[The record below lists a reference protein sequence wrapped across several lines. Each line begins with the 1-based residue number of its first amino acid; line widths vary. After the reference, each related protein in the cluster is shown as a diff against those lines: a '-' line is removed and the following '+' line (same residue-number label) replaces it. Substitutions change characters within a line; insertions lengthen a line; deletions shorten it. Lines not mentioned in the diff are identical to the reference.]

1 LKSPVFILGSHKS
14 GTSLVRGL
22 LDGVPGLFSIPIETH
37 IFEHLGFWVDYELR
51 RSVPCEL
58 TFDQVLVSIL
68 SRIGK
73 SNQKNSG
80 FSQFGGDSLNS
91 NQWDLSRL
99 TAFLEKNGKRPFEEK
114 NLKEFISAYFQGLY
128 FSLFSELPP
137 SSIRFV
143 EKSVEN
149 AEFAAVLKNNF
160 PGAKFIHIIRNPY
173 ATVVSLRKYN
183 TMRGNYP
190 YLGWIINA
198 LENNY
203 HYSIINPLHVT
214 DYLVVRY
221 EDLITDTETKMR
233 EISCFLEIPFNEIM
247 LRPTALGK
255 LWPGNSVNGIA
266 FSGVSADPIGKWKN
280 QINPLEIAVVNSN
293 LRHIL
298 DIYGYEK
305 ITSRRSAL
313 LPSKKEGIKNFF
325 ANRFYWQ
332 ISQKRRK
339 TEKH

>member
-1 LKSPVFILGSHKS
+1 VKSPIFILGSHKS
-14 GTSLVRGL
+14 GTTLVRGL

-51 RSVPCEL
+51 RSVPRDL
-58 TFDQVLVSIL
+58 TFDQVLESIKL
-68 SRIGK
+68 RIGK

-80 FSQFGGDSLNS
+80 FSQFGGDTLDSD
-91 NQWDLSRL
+91 QWDLSRL
-99 TAFLEKNGKRPFEEK
+99 SAFLEKNGKKPFEEK
-114 NLKEFISAYFQGLY
+114 NLEEFITAYFQGLY
-128 FSLFSELPP
+128 YSLFGQIPP
-137 SSIRFV
+137 KNIRLV

-149 AEFAAVLKNNF
+149 AEFAGFLKNVF
-160 PGAKFIHIIRNPY
+160 PDAKFIHIIRNPY

-190 YLGWIINA
+190 YLGWIIDA

-214 DYLVVRY
+214 DYLVVRF

-233 EISCFLEIPFNEIM
+233 EISRFLEIPFDETM
-247 LRPTALGK
+247 LIPTALGK
-255 LWPGNSVNGIA
+255 LWPGNSVNGVS
-266 FSGVSADPIGKWKN
+266 FSGVSADPIEKWKN

-293 LRHIL
+293 LQHVL

-305 ITSRRSAL
+305 ITSRKSVL
-313 LPSKKEGIKNFF
+313 HPSKKEGIKNFF